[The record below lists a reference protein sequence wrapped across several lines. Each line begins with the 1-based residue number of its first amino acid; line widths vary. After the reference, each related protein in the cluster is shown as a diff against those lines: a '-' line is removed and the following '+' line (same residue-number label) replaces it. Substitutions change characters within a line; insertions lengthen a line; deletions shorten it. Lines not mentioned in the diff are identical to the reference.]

1 MFLIDSLTNTIR
13 PLKKQTFTELKFKE
27 RAHLQEWI
35 AENPE
40 SLGESLLIIQKEFSK
55 FSDTNERL
63 DLLALDKEGNLVII
77 ENKLDDSGRDV
88 TWQALKYAAYCS
100 TLTKDQIEEI
110 FQSYLKS
117 KGINRAAS
125 EILEEFLEEKSYT
138 ETTLNRQN
146 KQRIIF
152 IAANFRKEV
161 TSTVLWLMNYNIQLQ
176 CFKAVP
182 YELDGQHFLTL
193 DQIIPTKDA
202 KDYVI
207 SMAKKT
213 QEEVSTSEETK
224 SRHKIRLS
232 FWAELLKEIKG
243 KSTLFQASNPTKDHW
258 LVAGGLNI
266 QGLSYQLIVTMT
278 GASVLLSFA
287 RPIAKEN
294 KDLFDTLK
302 QWKVDIEHSF
312 GAPLEWERS
321 DDMKSSKL
329 SFTEKGPNYFNQEEW
344 PYITSFLIEHVNK
357 LEKAV
362 SPYLIPLKGSLNML
376 KDSFLLEE

>member
-1 MFLIDSLTNTIR
+1 MFLIDSITNTIR

-35 AENPE
+35 ASNPE
-40 SLGESLLIIQKEFSK
+40 SLGENLLIIQKEFSK

-63 DLLALDKEGNLVII
+63 DLLALDKEGNLVVI

-110 FQSYLKS
+110 FQSYLKT
-117 KGINRAAS
+117 KGIDRVAS
-125 EILEEFLEEKSYT
+125 EILEEFLEEKSYA
-138 ETTLNRQN
+138 EITLNRQN

-232 FWAELLKEIKG
+232 FWADLLKEIKG
-243 KSTLFQASNPTKDHW
+243 KSNLFQASNPTKDHW

-294 KDLFDTLK
+294 KELFDTLL
-302 QWKVDIEHSF
+302 QWKIEIEHSF
-312 GAPLEWERS
+312 GAALEWERA
-321 DDMKSSKL
+321 DGIKSSKL

-344 PYITSFLIEHVNK
+344 PYIISFLIKNVNK
-357 LEKAV
+357 LEKSV
-362 SPYLIPLKGSLNML
+362 SPYLIPLKESLNL
-376 KDSFLLEE
+376 VKDTFLEE

>member
-1 MFLIDSLTNTIR
+1 MFLIDSLSNTIR
-13 PLKKQTFTELKFKE
+13 PLTRKTFTDLQFRE

-35 AENPE
+35 AANPE
-40 SLGESLLIIQKEFSK
+40 ALGENLLIIQKEFSK

-63 DLLALDKEGNLVII
+63 DLLAMDKEGNLVII

-117 KGINRAAS
+117 KGIDRPAS
-125 EILEEFLEEKSYT
+125 EVLEEFLEDRSYA
-138 ETTLNRQN
+138 ELTLNRQN

-182 YELDGQHFLTL
+182 YELDGQHFLIL

-202 KDYVI
+202 RDYVI

-213 QEEVSTSEETK
+213 QEEVSTGEEAK
-224 SRHKIRLS
+224 HRDHIRLA

-243 KSTLFQASNPTKDHW
+243 KSSLFQASNPTKDHW
-258 LVAGGLNI
+258 MVAGGLNI

-278 GASVLLSFA
+278 GATVMLSFA
-287 RPIAKEN
+287 RPSAKEN
-294 KDLFDTLK
+294 KALFDFLS
-302 QWKVDIEHSF
+302 QWKNEIDTAF
-312 GAPLEWERS
+312 GAPLDWERG
-321 DDMKSSKL
+321 DNMKSAKVSY
-329 SFTEKGPNYFNQEEW
+329 TQKGPNYFVKDDW
-344 PYITSFLIEHVNK
+344 AYIISFLIEKINS
-357 LEKAV
+357 LEKAI
-362 SPYLIPLKGSLNML
+362 SPYLVPLR
-376 KDSFLLEE
+376 DR